1 MSHNRGECAAQIRDH
16 GFRVTPQRLLLLDA
30 ICEGNG
36 HTTFEEIYERVKAK
50 APGINQATVYRALD
64 FLCELRLVVSAEIE
78 GRTVYEIAGEAP
90 HHHLICRGCGAVQG
104 LGDFHLDKLRD
115 HLIQDHCFRADL
127 DHMVITGL
135 CAKCMQAESQLHLNR
150 KGD

>member
-1 MSHNRGECAAQIRDH
+1 
-16 GFRVTPQRLLLLDA
+16 VTPQRLLLLDA